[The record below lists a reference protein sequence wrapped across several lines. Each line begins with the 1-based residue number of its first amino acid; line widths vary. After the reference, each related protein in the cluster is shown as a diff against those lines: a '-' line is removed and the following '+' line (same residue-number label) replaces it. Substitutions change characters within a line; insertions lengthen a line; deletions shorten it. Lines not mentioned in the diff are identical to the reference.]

1 MRVFK
6 VEFDWSYPSD
16 DADRQAEHL
25 KKMDRRRS
33 ALDSVGY
40 VMDDEEFERESRCG
54 TMKVMLSEYALLDLM
69 AAVPGDVSK
78 VYLVKI
84 GNTSNTFLSALE
96 EAMSRFEK
104 MATGAEGDHDAMR
117 NCRGDYRGH
126 NHHTNTHISNNVMT
140 SFNQVLLMEDACTDK
155 LQVQLNEG
163 WRVIAVCPQAARRPD
178 YILGKFNPDI
188 VSNPN
193 SAPDSALRA

>member
-40 VMDDEEFERESRCG
+40 VMDDEEFERESRHG
-54 TMKVMLSEYALLDLM
+54 TMKVMLSEHALLDLM
-69 AAVPGDVSK
+69 AVLPGDVSK
-78 VYLVKI
+78 VSLVKI
-84 GNTSNTFLSALE
+84 GNSSNTFLSALE
-96 EAMSRFEK
+96 SAMNRFEK

-126 NHHTNTHISNNVMT
+126 NGHTGTHISNNVMT
-140 SFNQVLLMEDACTDK
+140 SFNHVMLMENACTDE
-155 LQVQLNEG
+155 LQSNLNDG
-163 WRVIAVCPQAARRPD
+163 WRLIAVCPQAARRPD
-178 YILGKFNPDI
+178 YILGKFDPDI
-188 VSNPN
+188 ASNPG
-193 SAPDSALRA
+193 SAPGFALRA